1 MNSHGLEMW
10 SPQSRS
16 AAIEQRMEEVMTT
29 CRLTR
34 RHLVGTAVGGA
45 AVTLLEPGDWPG
57 RRVAAQERDST
68 IVLIPGEDGANF
80 FYIPMAC
87 GAQAA
92 AYELGVTLRVEIP
105 EYWDATL
112 QTDLLATVEATKPD
126 AILIVPTDRTGL
138 IAPIQDAI
146 DAGIPVFTLDTAIDA
161 VIALA
166 SIGSDNVEGGRI
178 AARTLATAI
187 GGTGKVFVVNVT
199 PGISSTDE
207 REKGFAT
214 ELAQFPDITY
224 LGQEYADNDEDTATA
239 IVGANLRA
247 VPDLAGIFATSL
259 PMAYG
264 AAVAVERATAAKR
277 VKLVGF
283 DASPDQVELFQS
295 GTVTALIAQHPYEMG
310 DVGVGMA
317 AAYLETQQP
326 PADKVV
332 ATGYSVVTPDN
343 LADAEMAGRLYG
355 LSCQEAPRAAPTS
368 R

>member
-1 MNSHGLEMW
+1 
-10 SPQSRS
+10 
-16 AAIEQRMEEVMTT
+16 MEEAMAT

-34 RHLVGTAVGGA
+34 RHLVGTAVSGA
-45 AVTLLEPGDWPG
+45 AVAFLEPGAWPG
-57 RRVAAQERDST
+57 RHVAAQDRDST
-68 IVLIPGEDGANF
+68 IVLIPGEGGDNF

-92 AYELGVTLRVEIP
+92 ADELGVTLRVEIP

-112 QTDLLATVEATKPD
+112 QTDLLNTVVATKPD
-126 AILIVPTDRTGL
+126 AIFIVPTDRAAL

-146 DAGIPVFTLDTAIDA
+146 DAGIAVFTLDTAIDA
-161 VIALA
+161 DIALA
-166 SIGSDNVEGGRI
+166 SIASDNIDGGRI
-178 AARTLATAI
+178 AARTLAAAI

-199 PGISSTDE
+199 AGISSTDE

-214 ELAQFPDITY
+214 ELGQYPDITY
-224 LGQEYADNDEDTATA
+224 LGQEYAGNDEDTATA
-239 IVGANLRA
+239 IASAKLRA

-264 AAVAVERATAAKR
+264 AAVAVEGEAAAQR

-283 DASPDQVELFQS
+283 DASPDQVELFRS

-310 DVGVGMA
+310 DVGVRMA
-317 AAYLETQQP
+317 VAYLETQQP
-326 PADKVV
+326 PANKVV
-332 ATGYSVVTPDN
+332 ATGYTVVTPDN

-355 LSCQEAPRAAPTS
+355 PSCQEAPRATPTS
-368 R
+368 G